1 MMYQKLF
8 ESAQFKKAVQLTS
21 QAAEE
26 CRCVV
31 IKNRKHRYTLKPN
44 VCYWTDITY
53 GKSTVVHTQMPLLG
67 AATTVF
73 CFFQPEELDSLEI
86 SIQ

>member
-1 MMYQKLF
+1 MLYQKLF
-8 ESAQFKKAVQLTS
+8 ESEQFKKAVQLTT

-26 CRCVV
+26 CRKVV
-31 IKNRKHRYTLKPN
+31 IKTRERRYTLEPDA
-44 VCYWTDITY
+44 CYWTDITY

-67 AATTVF
+67 AVTTVF

>member
-8 ESAQFKKAVQLTS
+8 ESDQFKKAVQLTS

-31 IKNRKHRYTLKPN
+31 IKNHERQYTLEPDA
-44 VCYWTDITY
+44 CYWTDITY
-53 GKSTVVHTQMPLLG
+53 GKSTVVHTQMPVLG
-67 AATTVF
+67 AVTTVF